1 MKAGSIY
8 LLSRKVNGDHGES
21 YMQNVT
27 VFANSA
33 AQAKSLVDDQFA
45 ALRKTATGPVSA
57 PYQPLPKFSVEKVS
71 LEDYKMITAGVTK
84 Y

>member
-1 MKAGSIY
+1 MKDGDIY
-8 LLSRKVNGDHGES
+8 LLSRQVQGDHGES

-33 AQAKSLVDDQFA
+33 IQAQSLVDDQFA
-45 ALRKTATGPVSA
+45 ALRKTARGREHA
-57 PYQPLPKFSVEKVS
+57 YQTVPKFSVEKVS
-71 LEDYKMITAGVTK
+71 LEDYKMITAGITF

>member
-1 MKAGSIY
+1 MKAGAIY
-8 LLSRKVNGDHGES
+8 LLSRQVNGDHGES

-33 AQAKSLVDDQFA
+33 VQAQSLVDDQFA
-45 ALRKTATGPVSA
+45 ALRKTARGREHA
-57 PYQPLPKFSVEKVS
+57 YQPVPKFSVEKVS

>member
-1 MKAGSIY
+1 MKDGAIY
-8 LLSRKVNGDHGES
+8 LLSRQVNGDHGES

-33 AQAKSLVDDQFA
+33 AQAESLVDDQFA
-45 ALRKTATGPVSA
+45 AFRKGPRGRERA
-57 PYQPLPKFSVEKVS
+57 YRRLPKFSVEKVS
-71 LEDYKMITAGVTK
+71 LDQYKMITAGITT